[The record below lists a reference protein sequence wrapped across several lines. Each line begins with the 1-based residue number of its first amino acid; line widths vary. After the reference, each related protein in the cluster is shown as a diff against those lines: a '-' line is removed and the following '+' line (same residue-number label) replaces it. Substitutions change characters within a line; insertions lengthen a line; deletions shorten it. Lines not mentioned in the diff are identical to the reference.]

1 MECIGMSIGDQG
13 RTIAF
18 LTDPKT
24 YGDLHSDIVTIET
37 HISLVVLAGE
47 RAFKL
52 KRAVRLP
59 YVDFSTV
66 DLRLAACQR
75 EVELNRRTAPSLY
88 LGVRR
93 ITLEE
98 DGSLSFDGRGPV
110 VDAVVEMRRLD
121 QRMIFDALAAENL
134 LTPQLLTETARMI
147 SRFHARAPIHLCQG
161 SSIMANVLSINE
173 RAFAT
178 SNVFAPEAV
187 AALTGAFREALG
199 RHAELLDARGQAGKV
214 RRCHG
219 DLHLRNICLLD
230 GRPVLFDC
238 IEFDDVIATI
248 DVLYDLAFLL
258 MDLWHRGRTGDANLV
273 FNRYLDETD
282 DADTGLSAV
291 PFFMAVRSAIRAHV
305 LATQSAQLTGP
316 DGEKIKCEAKS
327 YFDLSRSLLVKV
339 PARLIAIGGLSGSG
353 KSTLASLIAHQIGPP
368 PGARILS
375 SDRIRKRLHG
385 IEAESRL
392 PLEAYRPEISE
403 KVYATQASEA
413 TIGLRSGH
421 AVIADAVFDRPQ
433 DRERIEHCAA
443 GAGVPFEGIWLEAP
457 TDTLLTR
464 VGGRVGDASDATME
478 VVRAQA
484 ARQLAPVRWR
494 RISANDT
501 PVNIA
506 QNVIGFLKTGR
517 RQS

>member
-1 MECIGMSIGDQG
+1 MSIGDQG

-18 LTDPKT
+18 LTNPKT
-24 YGDLHSDIVTIET
+24 YGDLRSDIVTIET
-37 HISLVVLAGE
+37 HISLVILAGD

-66 DLRLAACQR
+66 DLRLAACER
-75 EVELNRRTAPSLY
+75 EIELNRRTAPSLY
-88 LGVRR
+88 LGVRH

-98 DGSLSFDGRGPV
+98 DGSLSFDGKGPV
-110 VDAVVEMRRLD
+110 IDAVVEMRRLD

-147 SRFHARAPIHLCQG
+147 SRFHAHAPIHLCQG
-161 SSIMANVLSINE
+161 SSIMADVLSINE

-178 SNVFAPEAV
+178 SDVFAPEEV

-199 RHAELLDARGQAGKV
+199 HYAKLLDARGQAGKV

-230 GRPVLFDC
+230 GMPALFDC
-238 IEFDDVIATI
+238 IEFDDAIATI

-273 FNRYLDETD
+273 FNRYLDEND
-282 DADTGLSAV
+282 GADAGLSV
-291 PFFMAVRSAIRAHV
+291 IPFFMAVRSAIRAHV
-305 LATQSAQLTGP
+305 LATQSAQLAGS
-316 DGEKIKCEAKS
+316 DGEKLKREAKA
-327 YFDLSRSLLVKV
+327 YFELSGALLTKV

-413 TIGLRSGH
+413 TIGLKCGH

-433 DRERIEHCAA
+433 DRERIQRCAA
-443 GAGVPFEGIWLEAP
+443 DAGVPFEGIWLEAP

-464 VGGRVGDASDATME
+464 VGGRHGDASDASTE

-484 ARQLAPVRWR
+484 ARQLAPVMWK

-501 PVNIA
+501 PANIA
-506 QNVIGFLKTGR
+506 QHVIGLLKTGR
-517 RQS
+517 RLP